1 MRLRCFVAACFLLP
15 SRLRCA
21 ALRVCLAL
29 TRRAAQLDTQRLH
42 AEVDACEAAC
52 AALRSP
58 VVYCH
63 NDLLAPNVLVS
74 TAPGA
79 APELYLI
86 DFEYGCYNFRG
97 FDLGNHFNEWAGFDC
112 EYRRYPDDAQ
122 QRAFLAAYAG
132 GEGPAARAASLQV
145 DALVIEANVFALA
158 SHLYWGIWALIQ
170 AKCVHARA
178 REKEKEG

>member
-1 MRLRCFVAACFLLP
+1 MQLDA
-15 SRLRCA
+15 A
-21 ALRVCLAL
+21 ALR
-29 TRRAAQLDTQRLH
+29 

-63 NDLLAPNVLVS
+63 NDLLAPNVLLS
-74 TAPGA
+74 TSEASPGA
-79 APELYLI
+79 LHLI
-86 DFEYGCYNFRG
+86 DFEYGCYNYRG

-112 EYRRYPDDAQ
+112 EYGRYPDDAQ

-132 GEGPAARAASLQV
+132 GEAAPPAPGSPEV
-145 DALVIEANVFALA
+145 DALVVEANVFALA

-170 AKCVHARA
+170 AKCVRMRDAQRVS
-178 REKEKEG
+178 